1 VLTVQE
7 LVADLTQAGAVDILG
22 QLLKSEAPAVA
33 SGAAEML
40 AFLFHIRSV
49 TVEVTDGA
57 FESTFVRCGQ
67 VLASLRSCH
76 KVATCFCAVY
86 AHRCIQARGPLNN
99 ALSVRFSVTPHR

>member
-7 LVADLTQAGAVDILG
+7 LVADLTQAGAVDLLG

-57 FESTFVRCGQ
+57 FESAFVRYGQ
-67 VLASLRSCH
+67 VLASLRC
-76 KVATCFCAVY
+76 
-86 AHRCIQARGPLNN
+86 
-99 ALSVRFSVTPHR
+99 VTRWPAASLLCMQIAASKQGVH